1 MINIDFVPLTIET
14 WMELRN
20 KENYTFWM
28 IYIDDKCITGYFD
41 GFDNLNDKEVDHF
54 LTYRNY
60 YYYKSINSLLEFD
73 ENYIKYEDDDNI
85 EIHSIQNETTLKH
98 MINIRKE
105 LLDKINKLNANI
117 SKSKTMN
124 GINFG

>member
-41 GFDNLNDKEVDHF
+41 GFDKLNDKEVDHF

>member
-41 GFDNLNDKEVDHF
+41 GFDKLNDKDVDHF

-73 ENYIKYEDDDNI
+73 EDYIKYEDDTSI

-105 LLDKINKLNANI
+105 LLDKINK
-117 SKSKTMN
+117 
-124 GINFG
+124 